1 MLSRVNET
9 FSRHN
14 VNIDGQFL
22 RTDPKVGYVVIDI
35 TASEEQA
42 GAVREELAAIPGTL
56 RTRVLY

>member
-1 MLSRVNET
+1 MLSRINEV
-9 FSRHN
+9 FSREN

-35 TASEEQA
+35 SVDESQ
-42 GAVREELAAIPGTL
+42 GALIREELAAIEGTL